1 MNRYFPILLSFLL
14 LTFLS
19 SCKAP
24 QDIVYLQ
31 DLLDNQEIGEMNR
44 KMIRIRPGDDLIITV
59 TSHDPRLSVI
69 FNLPT
74 KTSRDK
80 IINRE
85 AGENYSYLVDDQ
97 GNIDFAV
104 LGTVKA
110 AGFTRTELASLIQK
124 QILEQNLINDPVV
137 TVKIVNATYS
147 VLGEVQTPG
156 SYPILTDRMTILE
169 GLSRAGDNTIN
180 GVRKDV
186 LVIRENE
193 DGTSTSYRLDL
204 TNHDIVNSPA
214 YYLQQNDVIYVSP
227 NIKRQRESQTSQNVF
242 QTPTFWIT
250 VTTTACT
257 LILAINKFL

>member
-1 MNRYFPILLSFLL
+1 MKKYILLILSF
-14 LTFLS
+14 FLIA

-31 DLLDNQEIGEMNR
+31 DLQDNQEIGEMNR
-44 KMIRIRPGDDLIITV
+44 EMIRIRPGDDLVITV
-59 TSHDPRLSVI
+59 TSHDPRLSAA
-69 FNLPT
+69 FNLPV
-74 KTSRDK
+74 KSYRDK

-85 AGENYSYLVDDQ
+85 AGYDYPYPVDDQ

-104 LGTVKA
+104 LGTIKA
-110 AGFTRTELASLIQK
+110 AGYTRTELAKLIQD
-124 QILEQNLINDPVV
+124 QIKLKDLIKDPVV
-137 TVKIVNATYS
+137 TVKIVNASYS
-147 VLGEVQTPG
+147 VLGEVKTPG
-156 SYPILTDRMTILE
+156 SYPILTDRITILE

-227 NIKRQRESQTSQNVF
+227 NIKRQRESLSSQNVF
-242 QTPTFWIT
+242 HTPTFWVT